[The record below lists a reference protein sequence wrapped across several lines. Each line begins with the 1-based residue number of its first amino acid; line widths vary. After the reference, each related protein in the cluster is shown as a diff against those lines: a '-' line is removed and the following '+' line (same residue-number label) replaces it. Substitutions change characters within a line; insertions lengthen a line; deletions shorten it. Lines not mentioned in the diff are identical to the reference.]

1 MLELEGLAAHRT
13 LELPLLRPV
22 HVVGHV
28 ALQLGQVGE
37 LLRARLAG
45 LKLGMTGSSATVVT
59 EAYVVRFIFRYCDAA
74 MSNLTTF
81 SETSDSHTKLQVEQ
95 TTAQIHLETVIAL

>member
-1 MLELEGLAAHRT
+1 MFELERLAAHRT
-13 LELPLLRPV
+13 LELSLLRPV

-45 LKLGMTGSSATVVT
+45 LEIWNWDDGAL
-59 EAYVVRFIFRYCDAA
+59 
-74 MSNLTTF
+74 
-81 SETSDSHTKLQVEQ
+81 
-95 TTAQIHLETVIAL
+95 VIARRQRPI

>member
-1 MLELEGLAAHRT
+1 MVLEFESLAADRA

-28 ALQLGQVGE
+28 PLQLGQVGE

-45 LKLGMTGSSATVVT
+45 LQCRKWDKFNIGLVHNNM
-59 EAYVVRFIFRYCDAA
+59 
-74 MSNLTTF
+74 TTF
-81 SETSDSHTKLQVEQ
+81 PHKT
-95 TTAQIHLETVIAL
+95 

>member
-22 HVVGHV
+22 HVVGHM

-45 LKLGMTGSSATVVT
+45 LKLEIG
-59 EAYVVRFIFRYCDAA
+59 
-74 MSNLTTF
+74 
-81 SETSDSHTKLQVEQ
+81 TS
-95 TTAQIHLETVIAL
+95 

>member
-1 MLELEGLAAHRT
+1 MTFSNRNSNSLAEPPTHVSINLDSNMIDGLTHLEVMLELEGLAADRA
-13 LELPLLRPV
+13 LELSLLRPV

-45 LKLGMTGSSATVVT
+45 LEIWNWDNGAL
-59 EAYVVRFIFRYCDAA
+59 
-74 MSNLTTF
+74 
-81 SETSDSHTKLQVEQ
+81 
-95 TTAQIHLETVIAL
+95 VIARRQCPI

>member
-13 LELPLLRPV
+13 LELSLLRPV

-45 LKLGMTGSSATVVT
+45 LEIWNWDNEAHSAECLVISLRGGSVQ
-59 EAYVVRFIFRYCDAA
+59 YDNIF
-74 MSNLTTF
+74 
-81 SETSDSHTKLQVEQ
+81 
-95 TTAQIHLETVIAL
+95 